1 MLLHVGLRGAVN
13 IALVLNDDFSMWQF
27 RRGLVRRLCAL
38 GHTVYTITPPGP
50 YVERLEGLG
59 AVHRPL
65 RMYRFVSPVAD
76 VRLLYTLYRTLCR
89 DRVELI
95 HNMTV
100 KPTIYGALAARLA
113 GVPRVTALVS
123 GLGIPFMAGG
133 PGRKLMRRT
142 VQSLYRGALALTDKV
157 WFQNPEDLDLFVAD
171 GLVDRAKAVLIR
183 GSGVDLD
190 EMSPARVDPTTITAL
205 RRDLGLEAGAAVA
218 VMVVARLIWS
228 KGVREFKE
236 AARVLARRCPDL
248 RFVLVGP
255 YEPGHPDAVDRGYL
269 DSDLPPNFT
278 AVTRFHEEVR
288 EILALGDIVVLPSFF
303 REGVPRVLLEALS
316 LGKPIVTTDHPGCR
330 EAVEP
335 HRNGWLVPV
344 RDSRALAD
352 AIADLAAD
360 AGKRQRFGER
370 SRRKA
375 ELEFD
380 ERVVVR
386 RVLREVYGIDDAA

>member
-1 MLLHVGLRGAVN
+1 VR

-27 RRGLVRRLCAL
+27 RRGLIATLCRL

-50 YVERLEGLG
+50 YVGHLEGLG

-65 RMYRFVSPVAD
+65 RMYRFVSPLGD
-76 VRLLYTLYRTLCR
+76 VRVLYALYRTLRR
-89 DRVELI
+89 DRIELV

-133 PGRKLMRRT
+133 PGRRLMRLT
-142 VQSLYRGALALTDKV
+142 VRALYRFALGLTDKV
-157 WFQNPEDLDLFVAD
+157 WFQNPEDLELFIAD
-171 GLVDRAKAVLIR
+171 GLVARSKAVLIR

-190 EMSPARVDPTTITAL
+190 EVSAERADRTTIGAL
-205 RRDLGLEAGAAVA
+205 RRELGLEQAGLVA

-236 AARVLARRCPDL
+236 AAHLLARRCPDV

-255 YEPGHPDAVDRGYL
+255 YEREHPDAVGGGYL
-269 DSDLPPNFT
+269 EVDLPSNFT
-278 AVTRFHEEVR
+278 AVTRFREEVR
-288 EILALGDIVVLPSFF
+288 EILALGDIVVLPSYF

-330 EAVEP
+330 ETVEP
-335 HRNGWLVPV
+335 HLNGHLVPV
-344 RDSRALAD
+344 RDSSALAD

-360 AGKRQRFGER
+360 AGKRQRFGAH

-380 ERVVVR
+380 ERLVVR
-386 RVLREVYGIDDAA
+386 RVLREIYGLDDAA